1 MVKTDNKRRLE
12 VNSFHEDDVN
22 ALVAPTRL
30 PPLNNSHELVDHGA
44 GKKQKNQGDILKQ
57 VLVLHMESCVHSAQ
71 RRATLPGPCDLANLP
86 LFQQARSADIVYLK
100 KSHARRKELQ
110 MEEERRRLEEERLE
124 AERRL
129 ERQREREEQR
139 KERLEGKELRRQ
151 ERMEAKRERMGAV
164 QERKMR
170 AYEEAYEKWARNFK
184 EQKSSLEEA
193 QEKIK
198 MLSSMK

>member
-110 MEEERRRLEEERLE
+110 MGGGAPAPGGRAPGGRAEAGT
-124 AERRL
+124 AERA
-129 ERQREREEQR
+129 
-139 KERLEGKELRRQ
+139 G
-151 ERMEAKRERMGAV
+151 GA
-164 QERKMR
+164 
-170 AYEEAYEKWARNFK
+170 A
-184 EQKSSLEEA
+184 
-193 QEKIK
+193 
-198 MLSSMK
+198 